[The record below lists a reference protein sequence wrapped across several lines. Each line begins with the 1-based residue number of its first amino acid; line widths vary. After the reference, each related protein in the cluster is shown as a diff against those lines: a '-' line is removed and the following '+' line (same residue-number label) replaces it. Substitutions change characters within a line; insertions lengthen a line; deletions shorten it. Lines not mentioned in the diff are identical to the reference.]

1 MREIIPYLERITE
14 NMTSANARQD
24 SDAPA
29 SNTQATAT
37 IAAPG
42 DGKALRIETVTVS
55 LQAPALSLATGVAEL
70 TDGSAVY
77 WTAKLLAVAGGIQT
91 LALPIRHTLPA
102 NTQAILRFTSASGT
116 GSEQVVSITGS
127 VISA

>member
-1 MREIIPYLERITE
+1 MREIIPYLQRITE
-14 NMTSANARQD
+14 SMEPSNARQD
-24 SDAPA
+24 SDTPA

-42 DGKALRIETVTVS
+42 AGKALMIETITVS
-55 LQAPALSLATGVAEL
+55 LRAPALNLATGIVEL
-70 TDGSAVY
+70 TDGSVVY
-77 WTAKLLAVAGGIQT
+77 WTAKLLAIAGGVQT

-116 GSEQVVSITGS
+116 GSEQSVAITGAA
-127 VISA
+127 ISA